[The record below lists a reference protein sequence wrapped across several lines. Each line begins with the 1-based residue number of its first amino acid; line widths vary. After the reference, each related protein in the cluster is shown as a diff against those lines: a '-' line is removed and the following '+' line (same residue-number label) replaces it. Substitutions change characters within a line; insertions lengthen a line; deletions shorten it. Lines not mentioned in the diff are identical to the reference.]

1 MKTLRYLVYS
11 IVATL
16 VVVTSCQKVTTEG
29 EPVGPTENVRIALSA
44 PSPITKS
51 IGDGTNATVAYYT
64 AFVDGRVVTSLS
76 NQVDLDANGRAVLDL
91 KLVKNVTYR
100 FVFWAHTPGKTYYD
114 LSTFYTD
121 SKVKVDYQ
129 TDANDDLRDAFC
141 AAQDVTVTGEMDVT
155 IYLKRPF
162 AQINFCSSDYENVK
176 YLGLHDGMLS
186 SMTVLGL
193 PDTITVLDGS
203 VSSSNNTS
211 VDVAFG
217 KAAIP
222 SGEDEYIT
230 VKGVQYGYIGMN
242 YVLAPIDGDTVEVKG
257 SFENGNATWETDP
270 IPSVPVK
277 ANYKTNILG
286 ECFVEHG
293 KFTIVILPEFETPDE
308 EVILQ

>member
-1 MKTLRYLVYS
+1 MKTLKYLVYS

-16 VVVTSCQKVTTEG
+16 VTVTSCQKVTGQG

-44 PSPITKS
+44 PSLVTKS
-51 IGDGTNATVAYYT
+51 IGDGTNAKVAYYT

-76 NQVDLDANGRAVLDL
+76 NKVNLDATGTAVLDL

-100 FVFWAHTPGKTYYD
+100 FVFWAQTPDKTFYD

-129 TDANDDLRDAFC
+129 VDANDDLRDAFC

-155 IYLKRPF
+155 VYLKRPF
-162 AQINFCSSDYENVK
+162 AQINFCSSDYESVK

-186 SMTVLGL
+186 NMTVLGL
-193 PDTITVLDGS
+193 PDTISVLDGS
-203 VSSSNNTS
+203 VSSSNTTS
-211 VDVAFG
+211 VDVVFG
-217 KAAIP
+217 MAAIP
-222 SGEDEYIT
+222 NGEDEYIT
-230 VKGVQYGYIGMN
+230 VKDNQYGYVGMN
-242 YVLAPIDGDTVEVKG
+242 YVLAPIEGDNVEVKG
-257 SFENGNATWETDP
+257 NFKNGNATWETDQ
-270 IPSVPVK
+270 ISNVPVK

-286 ECFVEHG
+286 EYFVEHG

-308 EVILQ
+308 EVSIQ